1 MWKFLK
7 IHQFLS
13 LIQQFLEKKIV
24 SDSNSRTKQYELNYE
39 FINYVIIVN
48 KHLCNF
54 FDSTMNKKMNI

>member
-39 FINYVIIVN
+39 FINYVIIIN
-48 KHLCNF
+48 KHLCTL

>member
-13 LIQQFLEKKIV
+13 PIQQFLEKKIV

-48 KHLCNF
+48 KHLCTL

>member
-7 IHQFLS
+7 
-13 LIQQFLEKKIV
+13 IQQFLEKKIV

-48 KHLCNF
+48 KHLCTL